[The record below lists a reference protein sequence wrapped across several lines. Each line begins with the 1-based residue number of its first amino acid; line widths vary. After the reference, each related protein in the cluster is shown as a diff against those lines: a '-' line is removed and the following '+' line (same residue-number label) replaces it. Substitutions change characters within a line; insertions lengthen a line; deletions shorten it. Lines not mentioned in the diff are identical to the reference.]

1 MTSWVLT
8 LVPGDRPALA
18 RQDDEAGLIDMPLD
32 QAGGDD
38 VGDNLLELVALDA
51 LRAPII
57 VHAAMLLMFGL
68 SSTDR

>member
-1 MTSWVLT
+1 MTLWVLT

-18 RQDDEAGLIDMPLD
+18 RQDDEAGLTDMPLD

-51 LRAPII
+51 CAC
-57 VHAAMLLMFGL
+57 L
-68 SSTDR
+68 SSCMLQCI